1 MSPDRGK
8 GARKRKSLPKR
19 TQNALRK
26 QLEAEREQILEQ
38 IGRLEAD
45 FVDESWKESRSDDD
59 AFAGSATFE
68 RERTMSL
75 ARNARAVLKQIDEAL
90 VRMDEGVY
98 GTCLRCGQAIDPARL
113 EALPQADYCLDCRR
127 EEERSAR

>member
-1 MSPDRGK
+1 MTQDRGK
-8 GARKRKSLPKR
+8 AKRKQRTVPKR
-19 TQNALRK
+19 KQTALRK

-38 IGRLEAD
+38 IARLEAD
-45 FVDESWKESRSDDD
+45 FLDESWKESRSDDD

-75 ARNARAVLKQIDEAL
+75 ARNARGVLKHIEDAL

-98 GTCLRCGQAIDPARL
+98 GACLRCGQLIDPARL
-113 EALPQADYCLDCRR
+113 DALPQAEHCLDCRR